1 MRLWALAAVCSAA
14 LLSAGVASA
23 EQWSDPNG
31 RLTFEQP
38 RGWSTQVRRA
48 PEGMTAIVTGTA
60 DQECQIISQ
69 PNASTAAR
77 SPEAV
82 NAAVANDEQFTP
94 AQWANVANGWRSI
107 FPDNS
112 ANVLSRSSET
122 SGPWPIQRA
131 EIQSPERLVHAGLQM
146 RPGFDIVAMC
156 MTYSGADATST
167 YDAVIRSIGHPN
179 DAAWAAAAAAA
190 AAAGPAPAPAPQ

>member
-1 MRLWALAAVCSAA
+1 MRVWALAAVCGAA
-14 LLSAGVASA
+14 LLGSGVASA
-23 EQWSDPNG
+23 DTWTDPNG

-38 RGWSTQVRRA
+38 RGWSTQVRRG

-69 PNASTAAR
+69 PNAQTAAR

-82 NAAVANDEQFTP
+82 RAAVANDEQFGI
-94 AQWANVANGWRSI
+94 AQWVGIANGWRSL

-112 ANVLSRSSET
+112 ASVLSRSSET
-122 SGPWPIQRA
+122 NGAWPIQRA
-131 EIQSPERLVHAGLQM
+131 EIQSPERLVHGALQM

-167 YDAVIRSIGHPN
+167 YDAVIRSIAHPN
-179 DAAWAAAAAAA
+179 DAAWTAAAAPA
-190 AAAGPAPAPAPQ
+190 APAPTP